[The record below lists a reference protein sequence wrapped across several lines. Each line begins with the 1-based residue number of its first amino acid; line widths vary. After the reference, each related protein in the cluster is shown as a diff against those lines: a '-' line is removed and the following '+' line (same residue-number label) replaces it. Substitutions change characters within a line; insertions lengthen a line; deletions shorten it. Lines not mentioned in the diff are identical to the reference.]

1 MSIAA
6 SWIYVFIFRFVFQ
19 NKLHASNWK
28 CSTTTQYFEIDKTST
43 FQTTYIYVYTDLM
56 MMGTANAT
64 WLEVQYPAKI
74 KAKHEI
80 LNKSLPKEP

>member
-1 MSIAA
+1 
-6 SWIYVFIFRFVFQ
+6 
-19 NKLHASNWK
+19 
-28 CSTTTQYFEIDKTST
+28 
-43 FQTTYIYVYTDLM
+43 M

-64 WLEVQYPAKI
+64 SLKVQYPAKI